1 MANVVAILKKDGRIM
16 ICIYY
21 RVLNKASLKDDFPL
35 PHIQVLV
42 EKATKK
48 YQLFIHEWV
57 YIYNQIK
64 MAKKGKEKTTFV
76 IL

>member
-1 MANVVAILKKDGRIM
+1 VANVVAILKKDGRIM

>member
-1 MANVVAILKKDGRIM
+1 VANVVAILKKDGRIM

-21 RVLNKASLKDDFPL
+21 KVLNKASLKDDFPL

>member
-1 MANVVAILKKDGRIM
+1 VANVVAILKKDGRIM

-57 YIYNQIK
+57 YIYK
-64 MAKKGKEKTTFV
+64 PD
-76 IL
+76 

>member
-1 MANVVAILKKDGRIM
+1 M

-21 RVLNKASLKDDFPL
+21 KVLNKASLKDDFPL

>member
-1 MANVVAILKKDGRIM
+1 M

-42 EKATKK
+42 EKAIKK